1 MIDALPILMVI
12 TAALASIVVAK
23 VLLALP
29 AAVRALFT
37 GRIG

>member
-1 MIDALPILMVI
+1 MIDALPFLMLI

-23 VLLALP
+23 VALALP
-29 AAVRALFT
+29 VAVRALFT